1 MKKYIIITMLAL
13 MCIGALVG
21 QALSLDSRKV
31 PIQMADSFDTITFA
45 CSADTLYQRVVVPSY
60 TTEAWIISATG
71 GVDVCAD
78 SLYTETAK
86 NTILGIKGR
95 LRYVRVPAATPFS
108 IPTKTKTYFYIRRS
122 AAGTASTVSI
132 IFKKI

>member
-1 MKKYIIITMLAL
+1 MKKHILFTILAL
-13 MCIGALVG
+13 CLIGSMVA
-21 QALSLDSRKV
+21 QALSLDSRKI
-31 PIQMADSFDTITFA
+31 PIQMADGFDTLTFA

-60 TTEAWIISATG
+60 TTETWIISATG
-71 GVDVCAD
+71 GVDVCPD

-86 NTILGIKGR
+86 DTTLGIKGR

-108 IPTKTKTYFYIRRS
+108 LPTKTKTYFYIRRA